1 MTCAFDRDLIALY
14 AGGDGPTGA
23 AEIVEEH
30 LTACAACRALLAEYK
45 QGMGLVLAHRS
56 QAQYPH
62 AAAPVRRG
70 LHTAWRLAGA
80 TLIALVALGAIGVYT
95 ESPAMA
101 ALLKTLGLVQVRE
114 MNTEEAKQY
123 QAEQQAWWD
132 SFPRDLTYDANGV
145 ARDASGRVIAAQSTR
160 VTFEEAERAVDYH
173 LLKPRYLPEGFAPS
187 FASLF
192 LNDFQSDVTLGYGN
206 GKLII
211 SQTAPGKQIHQLF
224 DVPAGASESV
234 LVAGEPAVLVRGT
247 WGVGPDNRYEW
258 TPGSPV
264 TLTFTRDQQVIRIV
278 AGQVGYPAEELIKI
292 AESLE

>member
-14 AGGDGPTGA
+14 AGGDGPPGA

-30 LTACAACRALLAEYK
+30 LAACAACRALLEEYK

-62 AAAPVRRG
+62 VAAPARRG
-70 LHTAWRLAGA
+70 LHAAWRLAGA
-80 TLIALVALGAIGVYT
+80 ALIALVALGAIGVYT

-101 ALLKTLGLVQVRE
+101 ALLKTIGLVQARE

-123 QAEQQAWWD
+123 QAEQQAQWD
-132 SFPRDLTYDANGV
+132 SFPRDLTYDAEGK

-160 VTFEEAERAVDYH
+160 VTFEEAEQAVDYH
-173 LLKPRYLPEGFAPS
+173 LLKPRYLPEGYAPG

-192 LNDFQSDVTLGYGN
+192 LNDRQSHVTLAYGN
-206 GKLII
+206 GRLII
-211 SQTAPGKQIHQLF
+211 SQTPPGAQIQI
-224 DVPAGASESV
+224 DVPEGASESV
-234 LVAGEPAVLVRGT
+234 LVSGEPALLIRGT
-247 WGVGPDNRYEW
+247 WGVGPDNKFEW
-258 TPGSPV
+258 TPESPT
-264 TLTFTRDQQVIRIV
+264 TLMFTQNQQVIRIV
-278 AGQVGYPAEELIKI
+278 AGRGDYPAEELIRI